1 MMLPDRGRQR
11 FNGYLIVGIGL
22 TFGFILLRDV
32 PWQSSAQF
40 HTILEIIATLLALMV
55 GIVGLVRYY
64 SRPTN
69 TFLFIGTGFL
79 GTSFLDGYHAVVTS
93 TWIAPLIP
101 STLSSLIPWSWV
113 ASRIFLAVMLLL
125 GLWAS
130 RREKR
135 LGERGRLDH
144 RLVYFGAILFS
155 LACFLFFALMPL
167 PIAYYPDLYQVYRP
181 QEFIPAS
188 IFLLALVG
196 YLRDGRW
203 RNHALE
209 HWLVLALIISVL
221 GQTVFMPYSH
231 ELFDLEF
238 DMAHFLKKAS
248 YICVLTGLLINMLFL
263 YRQADQT
270 VQLQQEIGERKQVEK
285 ELGKSEQRFR
295 ALVETSSDWIWEVDT
310 QGRYVY
316 VSPIVEKMLGYRPE
330 EVLGKTPFDFMPEE
344 EVQRIAQTFMAVVE
358 AQQPFSALE
367 NVNRHKDGHLVTLET
382 SGTPIIDAG
391 GNFLGFRGVDRD
403 ISERKLLEQ
412 KEREA
417 HDQLLT
423 VFEAV
428 DEPIYVSDPESHE
441 LIYINHCFKKYWGTD
456 ALGTKCYKTIQNR
469 DTPCPYCTNDKIF
482 GDNLGQTYIWEM
494 QNEINEIWFRCVNK
508 AIRWTDDR
516 MMRFQFASNINEI
529 KQAEQERSHYRE
541 NLEREV
547 QRRTREL
554 ETANKDLEGFSY
566 SVSHDLRS
574 PLRAIDGF
582 VSILEEDYA
591 PKLDEEGLRLLGIVS
606 ENANKMGQLIDDIL
620 AFSRAGRLQLEQ
632 VEVDMNTLVK
642 EVWAGLK
649 QERKDRN
656 YQFRHSDLQVVSGDI
671 RALRQVWQNL
681 LANAIK
687 FSRDRDPAVIEI
699 TVQTD
704 NDMIYYTVKDNGVG
718 FNPNYVN
725 KLFILFQRLHGMDE
739 FEGTGVGL
747 AIVKRVIQKHGG
759 SIDATGILN
768 EGASFRFTLPRFN
781 TIADPAMKES
791 S

>member
-11 FNGYLIVGIGL
+11 FNSYLIVGIVL
-22 TFGFILLRDV
+22 TLAFFLVPDTSRDG
-32 PWQSSAQF
+32 SAQF
-40 HTILEIIATLLALMV
+40 HTILEISSILLALMV
-55 GIVGLVRYY
+55 GALGLVRYY
-64 SRPTN
+64 SQPTG

-79 GTSFLDGYHAVVTS
+79 GTSFLDGYHTILTS
-93 TWIAPLIP
+93 TWITPFIP
-101 STLSSLIPWSWV
+101 SSLASLHPWSWF
-113 ASRIFLAVMLLL
+113 ASRFFLAVMLLL
-125 GLWAS
+125 GLWAIK
-130 RREKR
+130 REKR
-135 LGERGRLDH
+135 LGARGMIDH
-144 RLVYFGAILFS
+144 RQVFIGTILFFLAS
-155 LACFLFFALMPL
+155 LLFFGLMPL
-167 PIAYYPDLYQVYRP
+167 PIAYYPDIHQVYRP
-181 QEFIPAS
+181 LELIPALV
-188 IFLLALVG
+188 FLVALIG
-196 YLRDGRW
+196 YLHDGRW
-203 RNHALE
+203 RSHALE
-209 HWLVLALIISVL
+209 HWLVLSLIISVV
-221 GQTVFMPYSH
+221 GQAVYMPRSH

-238 DMAHFLKKAS
+238 ELAHILKNSS
-248 YICVLTGLLINMLFL
+248 YICVLIGLMINMLFL

-270 VQLQQEIGERKQVEK
+270 VQLQQEINERKQVEK

-295 ALVETSSDWIWEVDT
+295 ALVETSSDWIWEVDS

-330 EVLGKTPFDFMPEE
+330 EVLGKTPFEFMPEE
-344 EVQRIAQTFMAVVE
+344 EVQRIAQTFMAIVE

-391 GNFLGFRGVDRD
+391 GTFLGFRGVDRD

-469 DTPCPYCTNDKIF
+469 DAPCPYCTNDKIF

-582 VSILEEDYA
+582 VNILEEDYA

-632 VEVDMNTLVK
+632 VEVDMNALVK
-642 EVWAGLK
+642 EVWTSLK